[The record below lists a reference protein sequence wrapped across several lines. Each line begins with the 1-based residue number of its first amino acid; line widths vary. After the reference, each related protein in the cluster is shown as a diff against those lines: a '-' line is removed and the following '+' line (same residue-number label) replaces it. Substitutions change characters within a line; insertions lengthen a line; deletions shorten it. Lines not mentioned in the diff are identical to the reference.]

1 MLNLNKR
8 YRNNRGAGRAPAP
21 ALARRLAAA
30 LLLAAGAASAALAAP
45 VLSIVATPDPVA
57 PGATLELD
65 VRVAG
70 IADLYAYQFS
80 LSFDPTVLQASGYGA
95 GGFLSAAGPAATDGG
110 SVDNAAGTIS
120 FAYGALLGAVPG
132 ASGGGS
138 LARFSFHVVGAGATV
153 LNFSDVVFLDAGLN
167 DIAVGYGPATVAVS
181 SVPEPSA
188 CLLFGAGLAGIAALR
203 RRKAVPMA
211 V

>member
-8 YRNNRGAGRAPAP
+8 YRNNSNATL

-30 LLLAAGAASAALAAP
+30 VLLAAGTASAALAAP
-45 VLSIVATPDPVA
+45 ALSIVATPDPVA

-65 VRVAG
+65 VRVAD

-80 LSFDPTVLQASGYGA
+80 LSFDPAVLQASGYGA
-95 GGFLSAAGPAATDGG
+95 GGFLSAAGPVFADGG
-110 SVDNAAGTIS
+110 AVDNAAGTIS
-120 FAYGALLGAVPG
+120 FAFASLLGAVPG

-138 LARFSFHVVGAGATV
+138 LAHFSFNVVGAGTTV
-153 LNFSDVVFLDAGLN
+153 LNFGDVLFLNSALN
-167 DIAVGYGPATVAVS
+167 DIAVGYGPATVVVS

-188 CLLFGAGLAGIAALR
+188 YLMFGAGLAGIAALR
-203 RRKAVPMA
+203 RRQAVPSA